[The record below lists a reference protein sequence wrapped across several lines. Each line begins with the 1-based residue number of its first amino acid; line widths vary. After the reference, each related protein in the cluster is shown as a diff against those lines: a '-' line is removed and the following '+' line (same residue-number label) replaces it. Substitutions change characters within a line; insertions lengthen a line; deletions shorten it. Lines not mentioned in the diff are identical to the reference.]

1 MSDKDNEKEL
11 SANPEDLGLREPGAG
26 DDGAGVREGTV
37 AESAAPDDGGAEAS
51 AAGEAETVAEA
62 SETGRPAKFG
72 RLTGDGADRR
82 KLTGMYKDWFLD
94 YASYVILERAVP
106 HVDDGLKPVQR
117 RILHAMTQAR
127 RRTLQQGRQY
137 HRLDDAV
144 PSARRRFDR
153 RRARA
158 ARDRRIC

>member
-94 YASYVILERAVP
+94 YASYVILERAVR
-106 HVDDGLKPVQR
+106 HG
-117 RILHAMTQAR
+117 
-127 RRTLQQGRQY
+127 
-137 HRLDDAV
+137 
-144 PSARRRFDR
+144 
-153 RRARA
+153 
-158 ARDRRIC
+158 

>member
-1 MSDKDNEKEL
+1 MSDKDNEKKL

-51 AAGEAETVAEA
+51 GEAETVAEA

-82 KLTGMYKDWFLD
+82 KLTGNVQGLVSGLCFVCDSG
-94 YASYVILERAVP
+94 ACRAP
-106 HVDDGLKPVQR
+106 R
-117 RILHAMTQAR
+117 RRRTEAGATAHPARDAQAR

-137 HRLDDAV
+137 HRLDDASTIRTATLR
-144 PSARRRFDR
+144 SATRSCSSG
-153 RRARA
+153 
-158 ARDRRIC
+158 RRIC